1 MRNNY
6 IRIQSILILFTIV
19 FTLNLNN
26 LYANT
31 TTIIESKGF
40 DSEKAIAV
48 EAAIIA
54 QNRLFANKKDKVGLT
69 LMNLAK
75 HIYPSYKPLLLLRAK
90 LKYNLAIDKSLKEGA
105 GEVEFV
111 NFLKKRTQQ
120 LKKGNNQRDRHLSL
134 IYCSII
140 RIFDPKD
147 EATLIALMKFDDL
160 GKEMKIDKLLSKKF
174 STMPYFELDPKDP
187 RFAIDNV
194 KKTIKVFANIPWNST
209 WIKVKKGK
217 VIRIDAKR
225 FWTLGNDGAFP
236 YTDGDGFDNLS
247 LQKMIDKGN
256 KGKKDR
262 GYQNRYRAPKFMSRK
277 FKGKKDMKPGSLL
290 AKVGNQVIPVGKK
303 SEFRPTSSGE
313 LFLGPF
319 EWDSYSDNS
328 GYLLVTIEVS
338 DK

>member
-1 MRNNY
+1 MKNNY
-6 IRIQSILILFTIV
+6 IRLQYVLILFTIAFSFV
-19 FTLNLNN
+19 LNN
-26 LYANT
+26 LCANT
-31 TTIIESKGF
+31 TTVIESKGF

-48 EAAIIA
+48 EASIIA
-54 QNRLFANKKDKVGLT
+54 QNRLSVNKKDKIGLT

-90 LKYNLAIDKSLKEGA
+90 LKYNLAIDKSLKDGT
-105 GEVEFV
+105 GEAEFV
-111 NFLKKRTQQ
+111 NFLKNRTRQ
-120 LKKGNNQRDRHLSL
+120 LKKGHNQRDRHLSL

-147 EATLIALMKFDDL
+147 EATLISLMKYDDL
-160 GKEMKIDKLLSKKF
+160 GKEMDIDKLLSKKF

-187 RFAIDNV
+187 RYAIDNV
-194 KKTIKVFANIPWNST
+194 KKTIKIYANIPWNST

-217 VIRIDAKR
+217 VVKIDAKR
-225 FWTLGNDGAFP
+225 FWTLGNDGVFP
-236 YTDGDGFDNLS
+236 YTDADGFDNLS

-262 GYQNRYRAPKFMSRK
+262 GYQNKYRAPKFITKK

-290 AKVGNQVIPVGKK
+290 AKIGTQVIPVGKK

-319 EWDSYSDNS
+319 EWDSYNDNS

-338 DK
+338 DR